1 MSPAPSV
8 VVALAALMSAPTPPP
23 TTPAAPATAS
33 SGVYGGFSPGIGYTV
48 ALRQRQADTVA
59 TTSASTTQPSAKAR
73 SLPPILPPPPP
84 SDLARVQNSPR
95 AQGILAA
102 AAIAAQV
109 AMIVAGIA
117 SVRQQN
123 AEIRRQRRG
132 RPPPYRPYR

>member
-8 VVALAALMSAPTPPP
+8 IIALAALVS
-23 TTPAAPATAS
+23 APATPS
-33 SGVYGGFSPGIGYTV
+33 TSPSFSPGFSPGIGYTV
-48 ALRQRQADTVA
+48 SLRQRQADDV
-59 TTSASTTQPSAKAR
+59 TTPTTAEPTAKAR

-109 AMIVAGIA
+109 AMLVAGVA